1 MLEIGFF
8 QREFYLV
15 NTSPRR
21 SLCLGLII
29 FVTLLAGCQQ
39 RGPEVLK
46 RAQFMMGTVV
56 EITLIARDDQQAADA
71 IRGAFQEV
79 RRIEDLM
86 SRRIKGSDVWRV
98 NRAAG
103 KGDVVVSRDL
113 LFVIRVGLEAS
124 RLSGGAFDMTVGS
137 LVSLW
142 DRCWREDRTP
152 SPDEVSRALGLMG
165 SQYLEMDEDRQTLF
179 LKRPGMELALGGIA
193 KGYAV
198 DRAFRFLQSRG
209 FTDLIVNAG
218 GDLRTGGTKFGAP
231 WVVGIQDPRNKTR
244 VMATI
249 AVKDGAIAT
258 SGDYERY
265 FIKDGVRYHHILDPV
280 TGFPARASRS
290 VTILA
295 DELIWADALA
305 TAVFVLGGERGMPL
319 IEELQGTEALI
330 VDGEG
335 KATLSS
341 GMKGRV
347 KFQ

>member
-1 MLEIGFF
+1 MLEIAFF
-8 QREFYLV
+8 QGGLHV
-15 NTSPRR
+15 MNTCPPKSV
-21 SLCLGLII
+21 CLGLTI

-39 RGPEVLK
+39 QGPEVLK
-46 RAQFMMGTVV
+46 RTQFIMGTLF
-56 EITLIARDDQQAADA
+56 EITLIARNDQPAADA
-71 IRGAFQEV
+71 IRGAFQEM

-86 SRRIKGSDVWRV
+86 SRRIEGNDVWRV
-98 NRAAG
+98 NQHAG
-103 KGDVVVSRDL
+103 KEGVAVSRDL
-113 LFVIRVGLEAS
+113 VFVIQVGLEAS

-142 DRCWREDRTP
+142 DRCWREDRVP
-152 SPDEVSRALGLMG
+152 SPEEVTRVLGLIG
-165 SQYLEMDEDRQTLF
+165 YPYLEMDEKGQTLF

-198 DRAFRFLQSRG
+198 DRAFGFLESRG

-218 GDLRTGGTKFGAP
+218 GDLRTSGTKFGEP
-231 WVVGIQDPRNKTR
+231 WVVGIQDPRDKTKM
-244 VMATI
+244 MATI

-265 FIKDGVRYHHILDPV
+265 FIKDGVRYHHILDPL

-305 TAVFVLGGERGMPL
+305 TAVFVLGRKRGVAL
-319 IEELQGTEALI
+319 IEERHGTEALI
-330 VDGEG
+330 IDGEG
-335 KATLSS
+335 RATLSS